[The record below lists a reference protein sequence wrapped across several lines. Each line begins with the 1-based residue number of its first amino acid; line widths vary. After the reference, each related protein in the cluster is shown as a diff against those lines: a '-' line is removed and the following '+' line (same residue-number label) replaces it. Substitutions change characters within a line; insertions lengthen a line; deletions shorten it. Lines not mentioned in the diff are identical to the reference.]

1 MCPALTNSCVGAHMS
16 DDNWVIDD
24 DDDDARVGCDGDDDD
39 AVHQ

>member
-1 MCPALTNSCVGAHMS
+1 MS

-39 AVHQ
+39 AVHQWCLLMRDNDDDC